1 MELWMDKEIE
11 KGHQVYVICPLI
23 KESDEL
29 AEVRNVTAET
39 TRLQAVFPKRRITT
53 LHGRLRPEEKD
64 SIMRDFKEKKT
75 DILVSTS
82 VIEVGIDV
90 PNASIILIEGS
101 ERFGLAQLHQLRGR
115 VGRGDHQSYCFLCT
129 SEDFQRHSDRL
140 KAMERFT
147 NGFHLAEID
156 LKLRGPGEL
165 YGLRQSGLPEV
176 SASSLTNPELIMR
189 ARKAAERMLG
199 MRVEEAGMKTG
210 V

>member
-1 MELWMDKEIE
+1 
-11 KGHQVYVICPLI
+11 
-23 KESDEL
+23 
-29 AEVRNVTAET
+29 
-39 TRLQAVFPKRRITT
+39 
-53 LHGRLRPEEKD
+53 
-64 SIMRDFKEKKT
+64 
-75 DILVSTS
+75 
-82 VIEVGIDV
+82 
-90 PNASIILIEGS
+90 
-101 ERFGLAQLHQLRGR
+101 
-115 VGRGDHQSYCFLCT
+115 
-129 SEDFQRHSDRL
+129 
-140 KAMERFT
+140 MERFT